1 MVGSSLAFFAESAY
15 KPKHRFDARH
25 NIFADSGFSTEDYR
39 AISEAASVDF
49 VQKLTGFCARKGY
62 SYVTIPHADF
72 VKYEKS
78 DLNFREWYDEYRAE
92 RGLAPNP
99 DTCIIAPRIKSSLS
113 CQRKGRSDIGS
124 QKETDAVTDYLAGMI
139 VVMKKRP
146 DSKNNRYS
154 LQNLGHLMASIEVE
168 PFTLGHKN
176 YFYSPHDKTGFRA
189 HKSLISAVIGPASE
203 KYAGWEF
210 PGEVKIEHESLM
222 DIDKLTRSF
231 IDIGRSVNKA
241 LMHFGLTSTPGDSA
255 NQNVVINKITG
266 RIGRLEA
273 ASDRISKL
281 LYDHV
286 CANAGFNIFLGPDK
300 RDAFAPKTIDE
311 ILAIARQETGH
322 VPGGNSISRA
332 LYGIT
337 NLVCVSGRNPIWP
350 KPDYT

>member
-1 MVGSSLAFFAESAY
+1 MVGSSLASFAESAY
-15 KPKHRFDARH
+15 VPKRKFDARH
-25 NIFADSGFSTEDYR
+25 NIFAGSGFSTEDYR
-39 AISEAASVDF
+39 AISEAASADF
-49 VQKLTGFCARKGY
+49 VQKLTGFCASKGY

-72 VKYEKS
+72 LEYEKS
-78 DLNFREWYDEYRAE
+78 DLNFREWYDEYSAG

-113 CQRKGRSDIGS
+113 CQRKGQFDIGS
-124 QKETDAVTDYLAGMI
+124 QLKIDSVTDYLAGMI

-146 DSKNNRYS
+146 DAKRNRYS
-154 LQNLGHLMASIEVE
+154 LENLTDLMASIEVE
-168 PFTLGHKN
+168 PFTLGYKN
-176 YFYSPHDKTGFRA
+176 YSHTPHDKTGFRA

-210 PGEVKIEHESLM
+210 LGEVKIEHESLM
-222 DIDKLTRSF
+222 DIDKLTRAF

-241 LMHFGLTSTPGDSA
+241 VMQFGLACVPLESA

-300 RDAFAPKTIDE
+300 HGSFAPKTMDE
-311 ILAIARQETGH
+311 ILAIARQETGR
-322 VPGGNSISRA
+322 VLGGESISRA
-332 LYGIT
+332 LRGLPHVI
-337 NLVCVSGRNPIWP
+337 NCGGSLPLWP
-350 KPDYT
+350 KRN